1 MAQRLRIFIS
11 SPGDVPDERLR
22 ADLIV
27 DKLGQDFARYFSIES
42 YRWEHEP
49 LLASGHFQD
58 AIAPPSASDIVI
70 LILWSRL
77 GTPLPEKTATREYR
91 GLDGRA
97 PVTGTEWEFEDAL
110 AAARQH
116 GAPDILVFRNVS
128 PAAVDPRDPAA
139 RARSLLQLDALDEF
153 WKRHFSDRGIFLA
166 ASVEYRGLEEFAA
179 ALEQSLR
186 KLLERR
192 VKAAVAPAAGDGGPI
207 WLGNPFRGLQAYE
220 FEHAAIFFGRDA
232 LIARAAERIAAHA
245 RAGSAFLLIVGA
257 SGSGKSSLVKAAL
270 VPRLMKPQRI
280 EGRAFLRRLLF
291 RPSDA
296 PQDLILGFVEALTRA
311 PAAAGIG
318 LGELLGSGQ
327 SPKDLAAHLRAA
339 IASPDYIF
347 ARALALVT
355 DAARKT
361 GLILPFEQANLIIVI
376 DQLEELFTIGAIGA
390 EDRRAFIQL
399 LAGLAR
405 SGLVWVVATIRADF
419 WHRILDEPEL
429 LRLTEESGR
438 LEVAAPSPAEIAE
451 MIRKPAQAAGLHF
464 EVHPETGL
472 GLDAVLSEHA
482 ASEQGVLPLL
492 SFTLDTLYAE
502 DVTRRGGRELTFARY
517 EQLGGLEGA
526 IATRAEEVTR
536 ALPAAV
542 RAALP
547 RVLRALATTAD
558 GREGGPLAR
567 PVALRSF
574 PPGSDARTLIDAMI
588 TARLLVASR
597 EGDDAIVRVAHEA
610 LIGRWDR
617 AREQLAGDRRD
628 LETRDLIERQ
638 FSRWRDARGRARGL
652 LLLRD
657 PDLAN
662 ALDLRK
668 RWGAELDPALGDF
681 IEQSHR
687 RSRLRQQLAVAAV
700 VVFGL
705 VALAAS
711 GFGAV
716 AYLASARALQAERLA
731 SAQRDEAVKQRNLAL
746 RGLEAQSRYLAGQ
759 ADDAVKDGN
768 YRGAVALLR
777 VALPDPAGDNVRPLV
792 REAVASA
799 YRALYANRERG
810 RLELPTDASAVTS
823 DADAQTIVIGTVDRL
838 IVRHG
843 QSSEGQQVLPHQFG
857 APARLVLAPGG
868 GQIAMI
874 GKDGSVAVR
883 DLSSNKELL
892 RGAGEGAGTQAY
904 FLHDSGRLLVT
915 SADRT
920 AWHLTDIAT
929 GRELG
934 LRRMTGPPAPVPA
947 LIDAQHDVLALVADG
962 KVHRLSSDDLADAAT
977 FEIGETQESALAA
990 SADGKT
996 IYVAAAKD
1004 LLDGKILVL
1013 NAERLALQRTLEKLA
1028 GGARHLAVSPDS
1040 KAIAVQGLTGIVF
1053 LDGSSGERLHQID
1066 PNRDALHGRFISN
1079 SQYMV
1084 YGPNGYVRRYSVDTG
1099 GEIGAY
1105 RTIDGGAIDEIAI
1118 RADHSGF
1125 LTISDRPS
1133 ITRWTFE
1140 PRGTTSEYTVP
1151 LMAMGR
1157 DMGIPLAIEASV
1169 VAPGRSAVLASYI
1182 DHSARSWN
1190 LETGAMHL
1198 VRQADPKAEP
1208 IEQAAALADG
1218 TVVLAEKSGRLLVYT
1233 PTHGAGGAAA
1243 EVAGDPPS
1251 YLGELGA
1258 AKAFLVAKSGAAAS
1272 MDLANPASPRLEPVP
1287 ALGACARA
1295 VSIDGAALCIDGD
1308 GAIRF
1313 VRADGTGL
1321 ATLPARAPGKPTAA
1335 YLSADGSLV
1344 AASWSNGALEVRST
1358 AAASTLLQQ
1367 TLTMRLAGDVLK
1379 AAARSPLLSD
1389 QDREKIQRGASEL
1402 EVPAGANNLV
1412 ISPDKMSLAV
1422 AMPDRTLRIV
1432 NLSTGESRA
1441 LTRPQPLL
1449 VVEMD
1454 FSPNSKLLAAVERGD
1469 FQALYVY
1476 DVATGERI
1484 AGDSLGSQVSP
1495 MLARLENGQGFAT
1508 IDRTGRI
1515 IVHPMFQ
1522 NVEDLVAY
1530 LKEHFPDQLT
1540 PAQRRAFF
1548 LE

>member
-58 AIAPPSASDIVI
+58 AIEPPSASDVVIVI

-110 AAARQH
+110 AAARAH

-139 RARSLLQLDALDEF
+139 RARSLLQLDALDQF

-166 ASVEYRGLEEFAA
+166 ASVEYRGIEEFAA

-186 KLLERR
+186 KLIERR
-192 VKAAVAPAAGDGGPI
+192 IKAAVAPVAGDGGPI

-232 LIARAAERIAAHA
+232 LIARAAERIAAQA
-245 RAGSAFLLIVGA
+245 RAGSAFLLVVGA

-296 PQDLILGFVEALTRA
+296 PQDIILGFVEALTRS

-318 LGELLGSGQ
+318 LSELLGSGQ

-339 IASPDYIF
+339 IASPDFIF

-355 DAARKT
+355 DAARKS
-361 GLILPFEQANLIIVI
+361 GLILPFEQANLIVVI

-390 EDRRAFIQL
+390 EDRRAFVQL

-405 SGLVWVVATIRADF
+405 SGLVWVVATMRADF

-429 LRLTEESGR
+429 LRLTEESAR
-438 LEVAAPSPAEIAE
+438 IEVAAPSPAEIAE
-451 MIRKPAQAAGLHF
+451 MIRMPAQAAGLHF
-464 EVHPETGL
+464 QVHPETGL
-472 GLDAVLSEHA
+472 GLDSVLSEHA
-482 ASEQGVLPLL
+482 AAEQGVLPLL

-536 ALPAAV
+536 ALPDAV
-542 RAALP
+542 GAALP

-558 GREGGPLAR
+558 GRAGGPLAR
-567 PVALRSF
+567 PVALQGF

-588 TARLLVASR
+588 AARLLVAAR
-597 EGDDAIVRVAHEA
+597 EGDDAIVRIAHEA

-617 AREQLAGDRRD
+617 AREQLAVDRRD

-638 FSRWRDARGRARGL
+638 FSRWRDAQGRARGL
-652 LLLRD
+652 LLLHD

-687 RSRLRQQLAVAAV
+687 RSRLRQQLAAAAV

-746 RGLEAQSRYLAGQ
+746 RGLEAQSRYLAGA
-759 ADDAVKDGN
+759 ADDEVKDGN
-768 YRGAVALLR
+768 YRGAMALLL
-777 VALPDPAGDNVRPLV
+777 VALPDPAGGNVRPPV

-810 RLELPTDASAVTS
+810 RLELPADASAVTS
-823 DADAQTIVIGTVDRL
+823 DADAQTIVIGTADRL

-843 QSSEGQQVLPHQFG
+843 QTSEGQQVLPHQFG

-868 GQIAMI
+868 RQVAMI

-883 DLSSNKELL
+883 DLAGNKELL
-892 RGAGEGAGTQAY
+892 RSAGEGA
-904 FLHDSGRLLVT
+904 
-915 SADRT
+915 
-920 AWHLTDIAT
+920 
-929 GRELG
+929 
-934 LRRMTGPPAPVPA
+934 P
-947 LIDAQHDVLALVADG
+947 
-962 KVHRLSSDDLADAAT
+962 
-977 FEIGETQESALAA
+977 
-990 SADGKT
+990 
-996 IYVAAAKD
+996 
-1004 LLDGKILVL
+1004 
-1013 NAERLALQRTLEKLA
+1013 
-1028 GGARHLAVSPDS
+1028 
-1040 KAIAVQGLTGIVF
+1040 
-1053 LDGSSGERLHQID
+1053 
-1066 PNRDALHGRFISN
+1066 
-1079 SQYMV
+1079 
-1084 YGPNGYVRRYSVDTG
+1084 
-1099 GEIGAY
+1099 
-1105 RTIDGGAIDEIAI
+1105 
-1118 RADHSGF
+1118 
-1125 LTISDRPS
+1125 
-1133 ITRWTFE
+1133 E
-1140 PRGTTSEYTVP
+1140 PR
-1151 LMAMGR
+1151 
-1157 DMGIPLAIEASV
+1157 
-1169 VAPGRSAVLASYI
+1169 
-1182 DHSARSWN
+1182 
-1190 LETGAMHL
+1190 
-1198 VRQADPKAEP
+1198 P
-1208 IEQAAALADG
+1208 I
-1218 TVVLAEKSGRLLVYT
+1218 S
-1233 PTHGAGGAAA
+1233 
-1243 EVAGDPPS
+1243 
-1251 YLGELGA
+1251 
-1258 AKAFLVAKSGAAAS
+1258 
-1272 MDLANPASPRLEPVP
+1272 
-1287 ALGACARA
+1287 
-1295 VSIDGAALCIDGD
+1295 
-1308 GAIRF
+1308 
-1313 VRADGTGL
+1313 
-1321 ATLPARAPGKPTAA
+1321 
-1335 YLSADGSLV
+1335 
-1344 AASWSNGALEVRST
+1344 ST
-1358 AAASTLLQQ
+1358 
-1367 TLTMRLAGDVLK
+1367 
-1379 AAARSPLLSD
+1379 
-1389 QDREKIQRGASEL
+1389 IRGASC
-1402 EVPAGANNLV
+1402 
-1412 ISPDKMSLAV
+1412 
-1422 AMPDRTLRIV
+1422 
-1432 NLSTGESRA
+1432 
-1441 LTRPQPLL
+1441 
-1449 VVEMD
+1449 
-1454 FSPNSKLLAAVERGD
+1454 
-1469 FQALYVY
+1469 
-1476 DVATGERI
+1476 
-1484 AGDSLGSQVSP
+1484 
-1495 MLARLENGQGFAT
+1495 
-1508 IDRTGRI
+1508 
-1515 IVHPMFQ
+1515 
-1522 NVEDLVAY
+1522 
-1530 LKEHFPDQLT
+1530 
-1540 PAQRRAFF
+1540 
-1548 LE
+1548 